1 MPQAKTGATP
11 PLLPAFGEKVE
22 PQRFGFLLV
31 PNFSLIPFA
40 AATEALRV
48 ANWLSGLTLYEWYFL
63 TEDGRSV
70 PAANGL
76 EVAPHAKYDEAPPLN
91 NIIVFAGGRVPPTLR
106 EERVLSWM
114 RRQARAGVRI
124 GAAGLGSFILAR
136 AGLLNDYRCTVHWKL
151 LPKFRDEFP
160 HLNATDEIYEID
172 RDRHTSSGG
181 TGTLDVMLA
190 LIAGDH
196 GETLAS
202 HVAEEF
208 MHDRIRPSSH
218 SQRMPLRFRLNITN
232 RKVLNAVGLMEKS
245 IENPLSCAS
254 IAESQGVSV
263 RQLEKLFRAHL
274 DTTPKEY
281 QRQIRLKFARRLLMQ
296 TTLSV
301 LEVGMATGFSCQSH
315 FSKAYRA
322 EFGVQPRHDRG
333 KDSLL

>member
-1 MPQAKTGATP
+1 M
-11 PLLPAFGEKVE
+11 LPAFGEKVE
-22 PQRFGFLLV
+22 PQRVGFLLV

-40 AATEALRV
+40 ATESLRV
-48 ANWLSGLTLYEWYFL
+48 ANWLSGLNLYEWYFL
-63 TEDGRSV
+63 TEDGQTV
-70 PAANGL
+70 HAANGL
-76 EVAPHAKYDEAPPLN
+76 AVAPHAKYDEAPPLSD
-91 NIIVFAGGRVPPTLR
+91 IIVFAGGRVPPTLR
-106 EERVLSWM
+106 DDRVLSWL

-136 AGLLNDYRCTVHWKL
+136 AGLLEGYRCTVHWKL

-160 HLNATDEIYEID
+160 HLTATDEIYEID

-181 TGTLDVMLA
+181 TGTLDVMLT
-190 LIAGDH
+190 LIAGSH

-218 SQRMPLRFRLNITN
+218 SQRMPLRFRLNISN
-232 RKVLNAVGLMEKS
+232 RKVLNAVRLMEES
-245 IENPLSCAS
+245 IETPLSCGK
-254 IAESQGVSV
+254 IADTLGVSV
-263 RQLEKLFRAHL
+263 RQLEKLFQAHL
-274 DTTPKEY
+274 GTTPKEY

-296 TTLSV
+296 TTLSI
-301 LEVGMATGFSCQSH
+301 LEVAIAAGFTCQSH
-315 FSKAYRA
+315 FSKSYRA